1 MWRTFWLGAAL
12 AVATTAPAT
21 AADSQSRFQAYGLGR
36 LSCKRFVEIC
46 EGKREE
52 CKLTGTWLQGY
63 LTGFN
68 ALNQDTF
75 DLLPWQPSELV
86 AEFSF
91 NICKQ
96 NPEAGFLQVV
106 NEVIREVLYPQ
117 RITSASERAKIGEG
131 EDAAY
136 LYRDTV
142 RRLQQ
147 RLVETGHLE
156 GDVDGSFGPGTKGA
170 VEAFQRSAGLPPTG
184 IPDQRTLIALFYG
197 APARSGEGA
206 APRQGQRAEPPPS
219 PPAPAPAQGA
229 AQPVPKLDLNL
240 VPATPR

>member
-12 AVATTAPAT
+12 TVATAGPAA

-36 LSCKRFVEIC
+36 LPCERFVEIC

-68 ALNQDTF
+68 ALNEGTF

-86 AEFSF
+86 AEFAF

-96 NPEAGFLQVV
+96 NPKAAFLQVV
-106 NEVIREVLYPQ
+106 NEVVRKVLYPQ
-117 RITSASERAKIGEG
+117 RITSASERVRIGEG
-131 EDAAY
+131 EGAQH

-142 RRLQQ
+142 RQLQQ
-147 RLVETGHLE
+147 RLAETGHLE
-156 GDVDGSFGPGTKGA
+156 GGVDGSFGPGTRGA
-170 VEAFQRSAGLPPTG
+170 VEAFQRSAGLQPTG
-184 IPDQRTLIALFYG
+184 IPDQRTLLALFYG
-197 APARSGEGA
+197 APAGSGEA
-206 APRQGQRAEPPPS
+206 APRQSQRTEPPPQ
-219 PPAPAPAQGA
+219 APAQGA
-229 AQPVPKLDLNL
+229 AQPGPKLDLNL
-240 VPATPR
+240 VPTAPQ

>member
-1 MWRTFWLGAAL
+1 MWRTVWLGAAL
-12 AVATTAPAT
+12 ALATTATAE
-21 AADSQSRFQAYGLGR
+21 AADAQSRFQAYGLGR
-36 LSCKRFVEIC
+36 LSCKRFVEMC
-46 EGKREE
+46 EGKKEE

-91 NICKQ
+91 NVCKQ
-96 NPEAGFLQVV
+96 NPDAAFLQVV
-106 NEVIREVLYPQ
+106 NEVVREVLYPQ
-117 RITSASERAKIGEG
+117 RITSASERTKIGEG
-131 EDAAY
+131 ENATY

-147 RLVETGHLE
+147 RLVETGHLT
-156 GDVDGSFGPGTKGA
+156 GGVDGSFGPGTQGA

-197 APARSGEGA
+197 APAPPGQA
-206 APRQGQRAEPPPS
+206 APRRSQRTEPPPA
-219 PPAPAPAQGA
+219 APAPSQGA
-229 AQPVPKLDLNL
+229 AQPVGPKLDLNL
-240 VPATPR
+240 VPAAPQ